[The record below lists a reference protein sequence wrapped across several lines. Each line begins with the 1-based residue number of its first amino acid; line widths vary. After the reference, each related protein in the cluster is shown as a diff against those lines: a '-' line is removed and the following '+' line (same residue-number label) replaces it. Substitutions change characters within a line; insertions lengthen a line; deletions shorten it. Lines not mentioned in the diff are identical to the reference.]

1 MVVVV
6 QGRNALCL
14 PRYLRD
20 NLPAFLYKD
29 HVSRADLQRADE
41 VLVVQRGALDDSAGE
56 VHRLEVRHRRYH
68 ARAPHLISYLAQER
82 LLLLGGELIGDSP
95 ARGLGSEAQLLLLH
109 QTIHLQHDTV
119 RSDRQVF
126 AGVVP
131 IGDICHHLVQRP
143 TYADMLA
150 YLKAPAASR
159 LQAVEM
165 GLGGQV
171 FAQHII

>member
-1 MVVVV
+1 MEQSLFVQQVNGLFAQALDVHGAAADEVYHLPFYLRRTSLLIRAPPCRLSLHAHQFCAALRTLRREMVVVV

-68 ARAPHLISYLAQER
+68 ARAPHLISYLA
-82 LLLLGGELIGDSP
+82 
-95 ARGLGSEAQLLLLH
+95 
-109 QTIHLQHDTV
+109 
-119 RSDRQVF
+119 
-126 AGVVP
+126 
-131 IGDICHHLVQRP
+131 
-143 TYADMLA
+143 
-150 YLKAPAASR
+150 
-159 LQAVEM
+159 
-165 GLGGQV
+165 
-171 FAQHII
+171 